1 MPTGKDTALAF
12 NSTRA
17 IQLRE
22 LMRAGKKEEFQNKIG
37 ELTAPDLAHLLV
49 SSPQD
54 ERAQLWEL
62 IDDEHQSLVIPYVDG
77 EIIPLMLSDKPAEYI
92 AQVLEKVP
100 FLHAVRDI
108 LRRLEPVLTLEVLE
122 SMDTALRRRVSSLLL
137 YPEDT
142 VGGLMEVDIVSVHSG
157 VPLEETV
164 RHLRQLSTLPP
175 MTENIFVVDQDN
187 VFEGTL
193 PVGTM
198 LVSEPSLNV
207 RDVMIS
213 ETIAV
218 PADTSTHDAAAM
230 FKRYNLTSVPVVD
243 ENNKLLG
250 KITINDLL
258 SVIIHEADHSMMRM
272 AGLTEKDDTF
282 APILATTRI
291 RSFWLGTNL
300 LTAFLAS
307 SVIDLFK
314 DTIQQ
319 VVALAVLMPIVASMG
334 GVAGSQTITL
344 VIRNMAQDELFDSNL
359 PWLIRRE
366 AAVGMINGVIWAL
379 IVAVGASLFFSDYR
393 LGVAIAAALVI
404 NLVAGAVTG
413 ATLPSLLR
421 KMNIDPAIA
430 GSVVLT
436 TVTDVVGFMSFLGLA
451 TLIYT

>member
-1 MPTGKDTALAF
+1 MREGKTEA
-12 NSTRA
+12 
-17 IQLRE
+17 
-22 LMRAGKKEEFQNKIG
+22 FQNQIG

-54 ERAQLWEL
+54 ERVQLWKL
-62 IDDEHQSLVIPYVDG
+62 IDDAHQSVVIPYIDG
-77 EIIPLMLSDKPAEYI
+77 DIIPLILSDEPAENI

-108 LRRLEPVLTLEVLE
+108 LRRLEPILTLEVLE

-142 VGGLMEVDIVSVHSG
+142 VGGLLEADIVYVN
-157 VPLEETV
+157 PETALEEV
-164 RHLRQLSTLPP
+164 LRRLRQLPSLPP
-175 MTENIFVVDQDN
+175 LIDNIFVVDQNN
-187 VFEGTL
+187 VFKGTL

-198 LVSEPSLNV
+198 LVSEPSLTV
-207 RDVMIS
+207 RDVMLS
-213 ETIAV
+213 EAITV
-218 PADTSTHDAAAM
+218 PANLSDHDAASM
-230 FKRYNLTSVPVVD
+230 FKRYNLTSVPVLD
-243 ENNKLLG
+243 DDNKLLG
-250 KITINDLL
+250 KVTINALM
-258 SVIIHEADHSMMRM
+258 SVILHEADHSMMRM
-272 AGLTEKDDTF
+272 AGLTEEDDTF

-300 LTAFLAS
+300 LTAFLAA

-344 VIRNMAQDELFDSNL
+344 VIRNMAQDELFDNNL

-366 AAVGMINGVIWAL
+366 AAVGAINGAIWAV
-379 IVAVGASLFFSDYR
+379 IVALGASMFFNDYR
-393 LGVAIAAALVI
+393 LGVAIAAALII
-404 NLVAGAVTG
+404 NLIAGALAGV
-413 ATLPSLLR
+413 TLPSLLR
-421 KMNIDPAIA
+421 KMDIDPAIA
-430 GSVVLT
+430 GSVILT

-451 TLIYT
+451 TLIYL